1 MFQATKTL
9 LQVGEIELISP
20 KELEQLL
27 APGYHFECQQDWEMA
42 TLLMGSRNYM
52 AAVLIWDQPEQPLM
66 ATLEQVRSEKTRQDL
81 PIFVLAAE
89 SLRDHAVA
97 VLQAGASD
105 IFFTPIDSAIVR
117 AKLCLAMESRIQF
130 ERVRDDMERYLLAAR
145 GTNDGLF
152 DWDLDAGRIYF
163 SEEWRSLLKLAPDDP
178 LRSQEDWFER
188 VHPDDRD
195 ALRSKLA
202 LHLEGVTE
210 TLEYQYRIRAAGG
223 EYIWVLCRGCASER
237 KEGRT
242 RRLAGMI
249 TDLTN
254 RSIHDTRTGLPFRGF
269 FMERLSQAVTR
280 TQFNQ
285 QVRYSL
291 LYIDIDRFKVLS
303 EGFGYS
309 IVDKVL
315 VAFAKRLEHCL
326 RDGDTLAFLGGDSF
340 VVLVED
346 FDDAAHGLAVAN
358 QIHLQLIAP
367 FHLEETDVFT
377 KASIGIA
384 AVHGETHNTEE
395 LLRRAQT
402 AMKYARRLG
411 SGHSELYSAEMDGL
425 SRQMLELEIKLRSAL
440 DRNEFRV
447 FFQPQLGLESGRIT
461 GMEALIRWQSDGR
474 MVSPAEFIPV
484 AEETDLILPIGEWV
498 LREACLFNKQLM
510 EKGLGPLRVSVNLSE
525 RQFRARNLVHTV
537 EHILNETG
545 LPAEYLELEL
555 TESIFVEDPEQTST
569 TLEAFGRLGCKVAL
583 DDFGT
588 GYSSLSYLKKFPL
601 DTLKIDRAFVMDLT
615 SDSRDAALCSTIISL
630 AHQFNMD
637 VIAEGV
643 ESREH
648 LIILRAFQC
657 DEIQGYHFSKPL
669 PPEQFEAFVR
679 RHLSQTQTTMDG
691 LGFSF

>member
-1 MFQATKTL
+1 MFHSPKTL
-9 LQVGEIELISP
+9 LQVGEHDGVSQDDLQSL
-20 KELEQLL
+20 LE
-27 APGYHFECQQDWEMA
+27 PGFHFECPRDWEVA
-42 TLLMGSRNYM
+42 GLLLVSRNYS
-52 AAVLIWDQPEQPLM
+52 AAVFLWGREDQPVIE
-66 ATLEQVRSEKTRQDL
+66 TLQQVRNEKTREDL

-89 SLRDHAVA
+89 PLRAQGVA
-97 VLQAGASD
+97 ALQAGASD
-105 IFFTPIDSAIVR
+105 IFFFPYDFSFIR
-117 AKLCLAMESRIQF
+117 AKLCLAIETRTQF
-130 ERVRDDMERYLLAAR
+130 DKVRDDMQRYLLAAR

-152 DWDLDAGRIYF
+152 DWDLDSGEIYF
-163 SEEWRSLLKLAPDDP
+163 SEEWRHLLQLPPDVY

-210 TLEYQYRIRAAGG
+210 NLEYQYRIRAANG
-223 EYIWVLCRGCASER
+223 EYIWVLCRGSANER
-237 KEGRT
+237 KEGVS

-309 IVDKVL
+309 IVDTVL

-346 FDDAAHGLAVAN
+346 FQDASHGLAVAN

-367 FHLEETDVFT
+367 FHLAETDVFT

-384 AVHGETHNTEE
+384 QVTGETHNTEE

-411 SGHSELYSAEMDGL
+411 SGHSELYNPDMDGV
-425 SRQMLELEIKLRSAL
+425 SRQMLELEVKLRSAL

-447 FFQPQLGLESGRIT
+447 FYQPQLCLETGSIS
-461 GMEALIRWQSDGR
+461 GMEALIRWENEGR
-474 MVSPAEFIPV
+474 MISPGEFIPV

-498 LREACLFNKQLM
+498 LREACLFTQDLIQ
-510 EKGLGPLRVSVNLSE
+510 KGLGPLRVSVNLSE
-525 RQFRARNLVHTV
+525 RQFRARNLVNTV
-537 EHILNETG
+537 EHILGETG

-555 TESIFVEDPEQTST
+555 TESIFVEDPEQTSK
-569 TLEAFGRLGCKVAL
+569 TLQAFGRLGCKVAL

-630 AHQFNMD
+630 AHKFNME

-643 ESREH
+643 ETREH

-657 DEIQGYHFSKPL
+657 DEIQGYHFAKPL
-669 PPEQFEAFVR
+669 PPDQFEAFVR
-679 RHLSQTQTTMDG
+679 RHLAQNETTLDG